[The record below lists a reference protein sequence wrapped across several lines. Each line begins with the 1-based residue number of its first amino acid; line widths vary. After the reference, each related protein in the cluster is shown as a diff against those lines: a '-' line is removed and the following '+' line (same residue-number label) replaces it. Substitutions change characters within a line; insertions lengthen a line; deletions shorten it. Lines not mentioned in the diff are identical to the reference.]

1 MGPCEVEDVIAA
13 LRQVERTVDHDSP
26 NKMGGLPGPLSV
38 HAATET
44 VIVLVDEDGSDHDA
58 VREVVRSVRPGR
70 AIFLERPRQ
79 ETLSKSNHEADVDQ
93 EPPSAI
99 RKAMVARRERNNGA
113 MTLWW
118 ESIHLSVSHKVVSH
132 LDSLVKC
139 LLLPDLPRVLWLAS
153 DRWEQDTQDPLCGLA
168 DTVVVDLDQGV
179 DSSSPAAAR
188 LQLAQRCSELSK
200 LSSLAQ
206 VAEMSWERH
215 GAWRDTIA
223 DLLSGELGNSWLRGL
238 EHGRLDPVS
247 IEAKGSVGAAFLSAM
262 WLRAALGPRGS
273 TKVAPH
279 FSGED
284 LLSMELEAVS
294 KEFSLACKGPKVLEG
309 LEGPQEKMVEAE
321 LRWRE
326 KRDKRCS
333 PVDDQVNARAFYRA
347 VMRCGEDVVFT
358 RVLGQTTSNVHVV
371 GAVQS

>member
-26 NKMGGLPGPLSV
+26 NKMGGLPGPISI

-44 VIVLVDEDGSDHDA
+44 VIVLVDEDGTDHDA
-58 VREVVRSVRPGR
+58 VRDVVRSVRPGR

-79 ETLSKSNHEADVDQ
+79 ESLGQPRHEEGMEQ

-99 RKAMVARRERNNGA
+99 RKAMVARREHKDGA

-153 DRWEQDTQDPLCGLA
+153 NSWERDTQDPLCGLA

-179 DSSSPAAAR
+179 DATSAAAAR
-188 LQLAQRCSELSK
+188 VQLAQRCSELSK
-200 LSSLAQ
+200 LSSS
-206 VAEMSWERH
+206 VNVGEMSWERH
-215 GAWRDTIA
+215 GAWRDSVA
-223 DLLSGELGNSWLRGL
+223 DLLSGELGATWLQAL
-238 EHGRLDPVS
+238 EHGGLDPVS
-247 IEAKGSVGAAFLSAM
+247 IEAKGSIGAAFLSAM
-262 WLRAALGPRGS
+262 WLRAALGPKGS
-273 TKVAPH
+273 TKVAPR
-279 FSGED
+279 FED
-284 LLSMELEAVS
+284 SDSLSMDLEAVS
-294 KEFSLACKGPKVLEG
+294 KEFSLACKGPKA
-309 LEGPQEKMVEAE
+309 LEGPAGYQEKMVEAE
-321 LRWRE
+321 LRLRE
-326 KRDKRCS
+326 KQDRRFS
-333 PVDDQVNARAFYRA
+333 PVDDQVDVHAFYRA
-347 VMRCGEDVVFT
+347 VMRCGEDAVFS

-371 GAVQS
+371 GAIQL